1 MASSILPKG
10 AYIDKKVLEGKERER
25 EKKQFY
31 HENPV
36 VRRDIFPAFFFF
48 QMCTKQP
55 VLPSLF

>member
-10 AYIDKKVLEGKERER
+10 AYIDNKKVLEGKERGK
-25 EKKQFY
+25 KKQFY

-36 VRRDIFPAFFFF
+36 VRRDIFPAFFF